1 MNVDLLKIVE
11 NLFKRRN
18 DYIVINNELET
29 AFVPGGHNG
38 PHYDIESPVRNTSH
52 FVVFLVCAQKISDD
66 FRDDR
71 LIRMLANWY
80 ILNNE
85 FFLQEVFVHRTPSE
99 NKDCVNGVIGPA
111 WVLEALY
118 YLHEYTQNPSFREL
132 ASKIAGGHKFSNKGG
147 LWFRNDPVSNK
158 YNTDKTLDHQVW
170 FAYSLALNQ
179 FKQKEVTLFLD
190 SLNGPLFRTHS
201 TGLIK
206 HIAFENSP
214 KGWAVFY
221 MNEAKR
227 GFHSHLDNLEHG
239 YHIYTLAGLTLL
251 RKYYGNHPFYRSD
264 KFNRALTYIDNINFE
279 DLRSNKFFY
288 NYNHPLGS
296 LLLINRIFGDCFNA
310 SKAIE
315 DVVKVSAD
323 IGMLKEN
330 EFVNLSDW
338 IGSKSRLYELVNT
351 NDICV
356 EFLVL

>member
-1 MNVDLLKIVE
+1 MNIDLLKIVE
-11 NLFKRRN
+11 NLFKRRY
-18 DYIVINNELET
+18 DYVVINSELET
-29 AFVPGGHNG
+29 AFVSGGHNG

-66 FRDDR
+66 YRDDR
-71 LIRMLANWY
+71 LIRMLGNWFTM
-80 ILNNE
+80 NNE
-85 FFLQEVFVHRTPSE
+85 FFLQEVFIQRTPSE

-118 YLHEYTQNPSFREL
+118 YLHEYTHNQSFREL
-132 ASKIAGGHKFSNKGG
+132 ASKIAGGHQFSDNGG

-179 FKQKEVTLFLD
+179 FKIKEVTHFLD
-190 SLNGPLFRTHS
+190 SLSGSLFRIHS

-206 HIAFENSP
+206 HIAFEKSL

-221 MNEAKR
+221 LNEVKR
-227 GFHSHLDNLEHG
+227 SFHSHLDNLEHG

-251 RKYYGNHPFYRSD
+251 RKYYGDHPFYHSD
-264 KFNRALTYIDNINFE
+264 KFNRALKYIDKINFE
-279 DLRSNKFFY
+279 ILRSNKYFY

-296 LLLINRIFGDCFNA
+296 LLLINREFADCFNT

-315 DVVKVSAD
+315 NVVNVSVD
-323 IGMLKEN
+323 IGMLKKN

-351 NDICV
+351 NDICA
-356 EFLVL
+356 EFLVF